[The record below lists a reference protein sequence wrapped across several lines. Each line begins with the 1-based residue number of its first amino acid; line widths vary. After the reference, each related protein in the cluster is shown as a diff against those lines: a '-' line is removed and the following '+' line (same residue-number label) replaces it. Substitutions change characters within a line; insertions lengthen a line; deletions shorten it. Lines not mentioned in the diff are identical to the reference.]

1 MVSESHIYLTR
12 CRSCCRRSSLCC
24 AERASRLWVP
34 ASQDEGSKQETLRW
48 RRERDRSELRCNPR
62 MDRGHS
68 CNRYGKN
75 TGSDWFMYTCL
86 GRPTHALL
94 YIGLARAET
103 YGTEALSL
111 VPRPIFHFVT
121 DPEELLCVW
130 SSYFN
135 QQCHSQLA
143 VNESKD

>member
-1 MVSESHIYLTR
+1 
-12 CRSCCRRSSLCC
+12 
-24 AERASRLWVP
+24 
-34 ASQDEGSKQETLRW
+34 
-48 RRERDRSELRCNPR
+48 

-68 CNRYGKN
+68 SNFQTREYGKN

-111 VPRPIFHFVT
+111 VPRPIFR
-121 DPEELLCVW
+121 
-130 SSYFN
+130 
-135 QQCHSQLA
+135 
-143 VNESKD
+143 